1 MKRFIHLSMKKKL
14 VAAGL
19 AVGVTL
25 GVGGAA
31 FAYFTTGGSGTGT
44 AGVGTS
50 SDLTINQVGSISGLL
65 PGGGS
70 QPIEY
75 SIDNTS
81 TGNQDVTG
89 VTVAIASITAP
100 AAVGGLT
107 CTSPDF
113 TLTQPNTVPG
123 DIAAKTTYTSAP
135 SGASISMNDTASN
148 QDGCKG
154 ATVNLS
160 FTATA

>member
-31 FAYFTTGGSGTGT
+31 FAYFTTGGNGTGT

-50 SDLTINQVGSISGLL
+50 TDLTINQVGSISGLL

-75 SIDNTS
+75 SIDNTT

-89 VTVAIASITAP
+89 VTVAIASIDAP
-100 AAVGGLT
+100 NATTLLT
-107 CTSPDF
+107 CTTDDF
-113 TLTQPNTVPG
+113 TLTQPNTAPG
-123 DIAAKTTYTSAP
+123 DIVANTTYTSNP
-135 SGASISMNDTASN
+135 SGASISMKDSLSN

-154 ATVNLS
+154 ATVHLS